1 MNDETE
7 EKKAQIRG
15 DIRCL
20 LVRAPGSAGGRDSE
34 IPDIG
39 RLFRVI
45 RLGGD
50 FTAAIGC
57 PTYIGSIYLY

>member
-7 EKKAQIRG
+7 EKEAQIRG

-20 LVRAPGSAGGRDSE
+20 LVRTPGSAGGRDSE

-50 FTAAIGC
+50 FAGAIGYS
-57 PTYIGSIYLY
+57 TDMGSIYLH